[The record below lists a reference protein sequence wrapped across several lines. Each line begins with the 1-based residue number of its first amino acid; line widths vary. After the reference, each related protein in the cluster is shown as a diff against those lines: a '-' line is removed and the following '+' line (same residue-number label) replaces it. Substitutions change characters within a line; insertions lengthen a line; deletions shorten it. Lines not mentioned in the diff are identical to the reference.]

1 MFSNSDDYLNQI
13 VGKDIVQLKNN
24 VIPKGLVPLE
34 KCFDNNDV
42 AKNPKVTPNESEVE
56 DCNIG
61 TENEPKFIKIS
72 KSLTPEN
79 KERYVHL
86 MKEFSYVFSWSY
98 EYLKVYD
105 TK

>member
-1 MFSNSDDYLNQI
+1 MLSNSDDYLNQI
-13 VGKDIVQLKNN
+13 VGKDFSQLKNN
-24 VIPKGLVPLE
+24 VIPKVLVPLE

-42 AKNPKVTPNESEVE
+42 AKNPKVTQNESEVE

-61 TENEPKFIKIS
+61 TKDEPKFIKTS

-86 MKEFSYVFSWSY
+86 MKELSDLFS
-98 EYLKVYD
+98 
-105 TK
+105 